1 MYSRLQWCCEIL
13 LSMAIPAGRTRSSC
27 EQNSSC
33 LSPSLMP
40 SLYKFPGDNLLILGI
55 DNVGVD
61 IVGMAGLA
69 AEGLKY
75 DKVMGQSA
83 DLFSLQRLL
92 NRSKQPLKPVEQQNL
107 TRWAVLFAASLIKN
121 NDKAYDALMAAM
133 AKQLP
138 VSECIKA
145 MEQAN

>member
-1 MYSRLQWCCEIL
+1 MQIGLRPNTSNLHLDTSRKNEVFLRTEFV
-13 LSMAIPAGRTRSSC
+13 LS
-27 EQNSSC
+27 
-33 LSPSLMP
+33 LSPSLVP